1 MDIFIIGAASRRDF
15 VRLRRSRRRRRL
27 PGAGPIGPT
36 GPPRDINIDENDAF
50 IPRTTS
56 PSAVKKPE
64 DLSGRGLPTTAISE
78 RIVHQVESGSGFPRS
93 SFGPITS
100 RESLYYVSL
109 ILYYVYLLLS
119 FFFLLPF
126 LFLKNLIVAM
136 SARSAS
142 VRFVISVVK
151 TGLKIRWT
159 PFGYIDFKTL
169 FREIFLLLSIVHT
182 VYRNFA
188 RVR

>member
-119 FFFLLPF
+119 FFFTSFSFSEKSNRRDERAKRKCTLCNF
-126 LFLKNLIVAM
+126 CRKNRFKDTLDA
-136 SARSAS
+136 
-142 VRFVISVVK
+142 VR
-151 TGLKIRWT
+151 LHR
-159 PFGYIDFKTL
+159 L
-169 FREIFLLLSIVHT
+169 
-182 VYRNFA
+182 
-188 RVR
+188 